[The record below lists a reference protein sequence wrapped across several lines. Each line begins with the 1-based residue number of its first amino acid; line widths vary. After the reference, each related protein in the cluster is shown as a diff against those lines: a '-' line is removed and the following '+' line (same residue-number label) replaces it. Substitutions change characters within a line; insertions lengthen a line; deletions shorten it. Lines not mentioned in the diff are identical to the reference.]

1 MTDAAAGGQAALQ
14 LQQSM
19 AAAPYVQEQTD
30 AAAEQTQLKL
40 QQDRLKLEQDRLK
53 ASYAPEALALQAQ
66 QDQQTLE
73 KTRLSNLVTDTNFK
87 SSEASKASLKVLSD
101 SAEFK
106 AASDPEKLR
115 MAAMLD
121 AQSGNVENLKTNLAA
136 AELLESRQI
145 AVKQKQLDQ
154 QAQEVGNAYGVIAA
168 LPDDRV
174 QEFVDR
180 LPEANKKAL
189 VSQIGEANWSNMTGA
204 EKKEAAKNL
213 MLNAKGQMATQLKNI
228 EVEKAKVLAASR
240 ERIEVIRQN
249 GLLNRRMVGSDSNTA
264 DDKENRLAWSAY
276 TRAVEGLEKSAK
288 KPLEALD
295 KKVSDAEAKLD
306 KTWFFDAAEK
316 AEYQKAVTERDNFKR
331 DQIKKEITLNSTAP
345 DFPGKQSIL
354 DNLRKEL
361 ELYGEETPAKATP
374 INIEDKSAGKVA
386 EGKVPPSAKGGM
398 PTNAKT
404 HDGYPA
410 KKNADGSYST
420 ELTITVTNPKLNGGK
435 PTNIPSLWKGVE
447 VNEETAV
454 ENAMRSGAKYQSF
467 STIPEAVSAAK
478 EKSKGGGAAAT
489 SNNQPV
495 KLTQAESNALI
506 DEANKALKKG
516 APREKVLE
524 RLRAAGVNVKE

>member
-1 MTDAAAGGQAALQ
+1 MAYLMTDAAAGGQAALQ

-19 AAAPYVQEQTD
+19 AAAPYVQQQTD
-30 AAAEQTQLKL
+30 ALAEETQLKL
-40 QQDRLKLEQDRLK
+40 QQDRLK
-53 ASYAPEALALQAQ
+53 ASYAPEALALQQ
-66 QDQQTLE
+66 KQDQQTLE

-87 SSEASKASLKVLSD
+87 SSEASKASLKVLSETV
-101 SAEFK
+101 EFK
-106 AASDPEKLR
+106 NASDPEKLR

-136 AELLESRQI
+136 AELLEVRQI
-145 AVKQKQLDQ
+145 AGRQKQLDQ

-168 LPDDRV
+168 LPDDKV

-228 EVEKAKVLAASR
+228 EIEKAKVLAASR

-249 GLLNRRMVGSDSNTA
+249 GMLNRRMVGGDTA
-264 DDKENRLAWSAY
+264 DNKEDRLAWTTY
-276 TRAVEGLEKSAK
+276 NRAIESVEKSAK
-288 KPLEALD
+288 KPLELLD
-295 KKVSDAEAKLD
+295 KNVSDAEAKLD
-306 KTWFFDAAEK
+306 RTWFFDAAEK
-316 AEYQKAVTERDNFKR
+316 ANYQKAVTDRDNFKR
-331 DQIKKEITLNSTAP
+331 DQIKKEITLTATAP
-345 DFPGKQSIL
+345 NFPGKDSIL
-354 DNLRKEL
+354 DNFKKEL
-361 ELYGEETPAKATP
+361 ELYGGATP
-374 INIEDKSAGKVA
+374 IDIEDKSTGSKAV
-386 EGKVPPSAKGGM
+386 EGKIPSAKGGM

-410 KKNADGSYST
+410 VKNANGSYST
-420 ELTITVTNPKLNGGK
+420 ELTITVTDPKLNGGK
-435 PTNIPSLWKGVE
+435 PTNIPSLWKGKE

-454 ENAMRSGAKYQSF
+454 ANALASGAKYDSF

-489 SNNQPV
+489 SNKQPV
-495 KLTQAESNALI
+495 KLTQAENDAAI